1 MSGRMQWLW
10 EVYVISHVGGHGRFR
25 SSALSVLLELSFFLC
40 GCIIESTVNPFAI
53 LMQSSLIQE
62 EIGWSGYLYLS
73 KCLLMWQ
80 TERERGRGKG
90 KGTDGGSERAEEIG
104 ETDHLRSVG
113 RQHKPVGEGRSL
125 LDSVLQ
131 RDGRRDGEGG
141 GGENGKKNENENK
154 ERTENGQD
162 RYRDK
167 ERYRE
172 GFKEQDRNWLRCREP
187 SGGKITQGVGE
198 IWVVISQLFRMPV
211 HPRCLH

>member
-1 MSGRMQWLW
+1 MSGRKQWLW
-10 EVYVISHVGGHGRFR
+10 EFYVISHVGGYGRFR
-25 SSALSVLLELSFFLC
+25 SSALSVLLELRFFFVC

-90 KGTDGGSERAEEIG
+90 TDGGSERVEEIG

-131 RDGRRDGEGG
+131 RDGRRDRGG
-141 GGENGKKNENENK
+141 GLKTKKKKENENK

-162 RYRDK
+162 RHRDK